1 MYSVQESEEQ
11 LKKTQKGDFM
21 NRFIAV
27 SLSAAI
33 LFTNGTAASAKEKVR
48 DEQPV
53 IITETKAPE
62 TAEDFIKAY
71 AGCTIQ
77 ITKDKKTADEFVWYE
92 SADEQ
97 NYLLLLEGREI
108 LKILPEDVQKEISD
122 AYLKQDISY
131 EKLMEQAEAIDQE
144 IKDKAA
150 KEQEAKKAAQ
160 TKNDSVKTESSREE
174 SADSEKTSEPAAQ
187 KPAEK
192 NDSSSAP
199 EQEAQRPAAQLPQS
213 SQGSVQENNNE
224 SSLSSGN
231 NNNNNNNESHP
242 AEPAK
247 TQPET
252 VSPDPSQPQS
262 GKEDQTSTD
271 DRKSETQDKGTPD
284 QDIQDNSADNPSK
297 PAGEILYQSSLTSG
311 SLGSITFTASGNR
324 IESPDQNAPQIAEA
338 VRSYLKSDAEETS
351 SADLYEDVVFY
362 SENKDLSASSETM
375 MAARTP
381 EKTVFF
387 DIRVDEE
394 AKSAVITPKNPASIS
409 IDYNTQAI
417 TLKNEAPFETEISA
431 EESEPKQESKN
442 DTADNSSSQENIEA
456 PEILELPSK
465 PVLMMKPQPAG
476 NLSVSEEKTGLQTPA
491 VPEETEELAAP
502 EQNINSEPAAET
514 QKPVLFDTVK
524 EEAAKSAAAEI
535 QKKAADPI
543 QTGSVQS
550 SAQPAEKKNAAV
562 GGITADA
569 RLNSSA
575 VSSFISRYCSN
586 AQGLIYLQAWS
597 ANYQQIMS
605 GYSVWRTLD
614 AADKQAINQR
624 LAEVG
629 SPSFTALYR
638 QAHRISLGLGI
649 GSSST
654 QIQRPAVNKTPA
666 TGNAEHG
673 MTYSFITV
681 FSAFLAA
688 LFLRKSF
695 QRENEQNSN

>member
-1 MYSVQESEEQ
+1 
-11 LKKTQKGDFM
+11 M

-33 LFTNGTAASAKEKVR
+33 LFTNGTAAFAKEKVR

-92 SADEQ
+92 MADEQ
-97 NYLLLLEGREI
+97 NYLLLLEGRDI

-122 AYLKQDISY
+122 AYQKQNISY
-131 EKLMEQAEAIDQE
+131 EKLIEQAEAIDQK

-150 KEQEAKKAAQ
+150 KELEAKKAAEAR
-160 TKNDSVKTESSREE
+160 DSSKEQPAGEESS
-174 SADSEKTSEPAAQ
+174 SPEKNSEPSAQ

-192 NDSSSAP
+192 TDQASASG
-199 EQEAQRPAAQLPQS
+199 QNAQPQKS
-213 SQGSVQENNNE
+213 EKQASEPVQENKNVNNTA
-224 SSLSSGN
+224 SSSNTDNNTDENQQAEPVKTKPETADPNPSGSQEDKKPQSDSEDAKLENKDEENPSGN
-231 NNNNNNNESHP
+231 QDEQNASSQKP
-242 AEPAK
+242 A
-247 TQPET
+247 
-252 VSPDPSQPQS
+252 
-262 GKEDQTSTD
+262 
-271 DRKSETQDKGTPD
+271 
-284 QDIQDNSADNPSK
+284 K

-324 IESPDQNAPQIAEA
+324 INEPDQDAPQIAEA
-338 VRSYLKSDAEETS
+338 VRSYLKSDAQENST
-351 SADLYEDVVFY
+351 ADLYSDVVFY

-387 DIRVDEE
+387 EISVDEE
-394 AKSAVITPKNPASIS
+394 AKNAVITPKNPASIS

-417 TLKNEAPFETEISA
+417 MLKNEAPFETKISSA
-431 EESEPKQESKN
+431 EDSEPELDAK
-442 DTADNSSSQENIEA
+442 DDPGSSEENLTA
-456 PEILELPSK
+456 PEISELPSK

-476 NLSVSEEKTGLQTPA
+476 PAADPSVFEAETSLQTP
-491 VPEETEELAAP
+491 VVSEKTDNQNSP
-502 EQNINSEPAAET
+502 EQNTDSENAAET
-514 QKPVLFDTVK
+514 QKPVLFDSLK
-524 EEAAKSAAAEI
+524 EDAARSAEVSEI
-535 QKKAADPI
+535 LKKAAEPVQAGSIQSSI
-543 QTGSVQS
+543 QTV
-550 SAQPAEKKNAAV
+550 EKKNSAT

-629 SPSFTALYR
+629 SPTFTALYR

-654 QIQRPAVNKTPA
+654 QVQRPAVNKTPA

-695 QRENEQNSN
+695 QRDNKQNSN